1 MYEGPLAEAYRSL
14 ANGIA
19 VLRAAADS
27 SADGDTRVAALAVCE
42 SLTRQ
47 FEQLSVELI
56 AGLDAD
62 GTFTERGYTR
72 PGFAVADL
80 LGCDTALAVR
90 RVRVAEQVVER
101 RMVDGQVC
109 PPRLP
114 ATAQVFAAGEV
125 SLRHVEVITDALGSP
140 AAGRLTPQG
149 WAGVEEQLAEHAR
162 LYRPRELAV
171 FARDL
176 ITLLDQDG
184 PEPDDR
190 EPPQL
195 NELHLTRN
203 PAGAG
208 GRIKGQLDAP
218 SFDAL
223 ATALS
228 ALTRPATAGDT
239 RSLGERQAD
248 ALADVCLRS
257 LDQGQ
262 LPTVGGE
269 RPHLSVTISL
279 NELEG
284 RGRGGMLDTGPITAS
299 ELRRLACDARVV
311 PVVLGGDGQP
321 LDIGRVMRTVPAHL
335 RRAVVVRDRGCA
347 FPGCGRE
354 PSWCEVHH
362 LRTIFANGNTA
373 AAPISAIW
381 SCCADSIT
389 DYCTTPAGPYEY
401 TTATPNS
408 SHPNGSTPNKPPDA
422 GHHLHQFR
430 RPARRTREA

>member
-1 MYEGPLAEAYRSL
+1 MSDGPLADAYRSL
-14 ANGIA
+14 VDGIA
-19 VLRAAADS
+19 ALRSASDS
-27 SADGDTRVAALAVCE
+27 SADGDTRIAVLAVCE

-47 FEQLSVELI
+47 LEQLSVELI

-101 RMVDGQVC
+101 RTLDGQVC

-114 ATAQVFAAGEV
+114 ATAKVFAAGEV
-125 SLRHVEVITDALGSP
+125 SLRHVEVITDALASP

-162 LYRPRELAV
+162 LYRPRELTA

-176 ITLLDQDG
+176 ISTLDQDG
-184 PEPDDR
+184 AEPDDR
-190 EPPQL
+190 ELPQL

-208 GRIKGQLDAP
+208 GRIKGVLDAP
-218 SFDAL
+218 TFDAL
-223 ATALS
+223 ATALG
-228 ALTRPATAGDT
+228 ALTRPTSGDT

-248 ALADVCLRS
+248 ALAEVCLNS

-262 LPTVGGE
+262 LPSVGGE
-269 RPHLSVTISL
+269 RPHLNVTVSL
-279 NELEG
+279 RELEAHG
-284 RGRGGMLDTGPITAS
+284 RRAMLDTGPLTPS
-299 ELRRLACDARVV
+299 ELRRLACDCRVI

-321 LDIGRVMRTVPAHL
+321 LDVGRAMRTVPAHL
-335 RRAVVVRDRGCA
+335 RRAVVVRDGGCA

-354 PSWCEVHH
+354 PGWCEVHH
-362 LRTIFANGNTA
+362 ILTIFWNGNTA
-373 AAPISAIW
+373 VAPISTTW
-381 SCCADSIT
+381 LCCVDSTT
-389 DYCTTPAGPYEY
+389 DSFTTPAGLSEY
-401 TTATPNS
+401 TTTNPNS
-408 SHPNGSTPNKPPDA
+408 SHPNG
-422 GHHLHQFR
+422 
-430 RPARRTREA
+430 